1 MMQKTFLTSILLIAF
16 NFVVLG
22 QEVKTITTIESIVNT
37 KEISNKNIKPN
48 NQAKIIWA
56 KNYKQKQT
64 DIAFVYL
71 HGFGASSREGE
82 PIMSQLSE
90 KYNANIYMSRLKEH
104 GISREDNFKNLTP
117 ENYIESAKEALL
129 IGKII
134 GKKIILVSTSTG
146 GSLSLKLAS
155 EDSNDIL
162 GLILYSPF
170 IDLINPAFKIIV
182 TPEGKAGFVKMNE
195 GSEIM
200 KQERPEEEAKYWSTI
215 YHIDGYKALIN
226 MVTKNMNPTTFSKIK
241 IPAFVG
247 YYYKN
252 EKEQDQVVSVPAIL
266 KMFHGLGTPTDKKV
280 KVAFPEVGN
289 HVIACDLRS
298 KDWKNVYNQT
308 VAFID
313 EVILEKTKQY
323 SFDLQGHRGAR
334 GLSPENTIQAF
345 EKALDLGVNTLELDV
360 VISKDNKVVVS
371 HEPWLNEEVTLDV
384 KGRKITKKDA
394 LAFNIYKNKYK
405 KIKSYDVGSIG
416 NPKFLEQKKE
426 KAYKPLLSEL
436 ITFAEAKNNQIRYN
450 VEIKSTLK
458 DEKNGFQP
466 SVAEFS
472 DLVIEQLKNAK
483 LSLEKITVQSF
494 DPRVLEYIH
503 KTYPAFTLAFLT
515 YKNDF
520 ETNMKMLSFKPKI
533 YSPYFILLNK
543 EEVKRIQN
551 KKMKVI
557 PWTVNK
563 KNDIVNLLKMGV
575 DGIITDYPN
584 IAIRLRK

>member
-1 MMQKTFLTSILLIAF
+1 MMQKTFLTSLLLIAF
-16 NFVVLG
+16 SFVVLG

-71 HGFGASSREGE
+71 HGFGASNREGE
-82 PIMSQLSE
+82 PIMSQLSK

-170 IDLINPAFKIIV
+170 IDLINPAFKIIA
-182 TPEGKAGFVKMNE
+182 TPEGKAGFVKMNK

-266 KMFHGLGTPTDKKV
+266 KMFDGLGTPIDKKV
-280 KVAFPEVGN
+280 KVAFPEAGN

-313 EVILEKTKQY
+313 EAILEKTKQY

-371 HEPWLNEEVTLDV
+371 HEPWLNEEVTLDA
-384 KGRKITKKDA
+384 KGKKITKKDA

-436 ITFAEAKNNQIRYN
+436 ITFAEAKNDQIRYN
-450 VEIKSTLK
+450 VEIKSTPK

-584 IAIRLRK
+584 IAIPLRK

>member
-1 MMQKTFLTSILLIAF
+1 MQKTFLTFILIAF
-16 NFVVLG
+16 GFAIKA
-22 QEVKTITTIESIVNT
+22 QEVQSIKNIESIIHD

-48 NQAKIIWA
+48 NQAKIIWSES
-56 KNYKQKQT
+56 YKEKQSP
-64 DIAFVYL
+64 IAFVYL

-82 PIMSQLSE
+82 PIMSQLSK
-90 KYNANIYMSRLKEH
+90 KYNANVYMSRLKEH
-104 GISREDNFKNLTP
+104 GISREDSFSKLTP
-117 ENYIESAKEALL
+117 DNYIETAKEALS
-129 IGKII
+129 IGKLI

-155 EDSNDIL
+155 EDNSIA
-162 GLILYSPF
+162 GLIMYSPF
-170 IDLINPAFKIIV
+170 IDLKNPAFKMIT
-182 TPEGKAGFVKMNE
+182 TPEGKAGFIKMNK
-195 GSEIM
+195 GSKIM
-200 KQERPEEEAKYWSTI
+200 KQERPKEESKYWSTI
-215 YHIDGYKALIN
+215 YHIDGYESLIK
-226 MVTKNMNPTTFSKIK
+226 MIVKNMTPETFSKVK

-266 KMFHGLGTPTDKKV
+266 KMFDGLGTPENKKV
-280 KVAFPEVGN
+280 KKAFPKTGN
-289 HVIACDLRS
+289 HVIGCDLRS
-298 KDWKNVYNQT
+298 KDWKSVYNET
-308 VAFID
+308 VSFID
-313 EVILEKTKQY
+313 EVILEKEKQY

-345 EKALDLGVNTLELDV
+345 DKALELGVNTLELDV

-371 HEPWLNEEVTLDV
+371 HEPWLNDEVTLDS
-384 KGRKITKKDA
+384 KGKNITKEDA
-394 LAFNIYKNKYK
+394 KAFNIYKNKYK

-426 KAYKPLLSEL
+426 KAYKPLLSEV
-436 ITFAEAKNNQIRYN
+436 ITFSEAKNDQIRYN
-450 VEIKSTLK
+450 VEIKSTPT

-472 DLVIEQLKNAK
+472 DLVIAQLKNAK
-483 LSLEKITVQSF
+483 LPLEKITVQSF

-515 YKNDF
+515 YQNDF
-520 ETNMKMLSFKPKI
+520 ETNLKMLSFVPEI

-543 EEVKRIQN
+543 EEVKTIQN
-551 KKMKVI
+551 KNMKVI

-563 KNDIVNLLKMGV
+563 KDDMINLLKMGV

-584 IAIRLRK
+584 IAIPLRK

>member
-1 MMQKTFLTSILLIAF
+1 MMQKTFLTSLLLIAF
-16 NFVVLG
+16 NFVFLG
-22 QEVKTITTIESIVNT
+22 QEVKTIMTIESIVNT

-82 PIMSQLSE
+82 PIMSQLSK

-117 ENYIESAKEALL
+117 ENYIETAKEALL

-215 YHIDGYKALIN
+215 YHIDGYEALIN
-226 MVTKNMNPTTFSKIK
+226 MVTKNMNLTTFSKIK

-266 KMFHGLGTPTDKKV
+266 KMFDGLGTPTDKKV
-280 KVAFPEVGN
+280 KVAFPEAGN

-308 VAFID
+308 VTFID

-345 EKALDLGVNTLELDV
+345 KKALDLGVNTLELDV

-371 HEPWLNEEVTLDV
+371 HEPWLNEEVTLDA
-384 KGRKITKKDA
+384 KGKNITKKDA

-436 ITFAEAKNNQIRYN
+436 ITFAEAKNDQIRYN
-450 VEIKSTLK
+450 VEIKSTPK

-584 IAIRLRK
+584 IAIPLRK

>member
-1 MMQKTFLTSILLIAF
+1 MQKTFLTSLLLIAF
-16 NFVVLG
+16 NFAVLG
-22 QEVKTITTIESIVNT
+22 QEVKTIMTIESIVNT
-37 KEISNKNIKPN
+37 KENSNKNIKPN

-56 KNYKQKQT
+56 DNYKQKQT

-82 PIMSQLSE
+82 PIMSQLSK
-90 KYNANIYMSRLKEH
+90 KYNANVYMSRLKEH
-104 GISREDNFKNLTP
+104 GISRDDSFSKLTP
-117 ENYIESAKEALL
+117 ENYIETAKEALS

-155 EDSNDIL
+155 EDSSDIL
-162 GLILYSPF
+162 GLVMYSPF
-170 IDLINPAFKIIV
+170 IDLINPAFKAIT
-182 TPEGKAGFVKMNE
+182 TPQGKAGFIQMNK

-215 YHIDGYKALIN
+215 YHIDGYEALIN
-226 MVTKNMNPTTFSKIK
+226 MVTKNMNSTTFSKVK

-266 KMFHGLGTPTDKKV
+266 KMFDALATPADKKV
-280 KVAFPEVGN
+280 KVAFPEAGN

-298 KDWKNVYNQT
+298 NDWQNVYNQT
-308 VAFID
+308 ITFID
-313 EVILEKTKQY
+313 EVILEKEQKFN
-323 SFDLQGHRGAR
+323 FDLQGHRGAR

-371 HEPWLNEEVTLDV
+371 HEPWLNDEVTLDA
-384 KGRKITKKDA
+384 KGNKITKEDA
-394 LAFNIYKNKYK
+394 KAFNMYKNKYK

-426 KAYKPLLSEL
+426 KAYKPLLSEV
-436 ITFAEAKNNQIRYN
+436 ITFSEAKNDEIRYN
-450 VEIKSTLK
+450 IEIKSTPN

-472 DLVIEQLKNAK
+472 DLVIAQLKEAK
-483 LSLEKITVQSF
+483 LPLEKITVQSF

-503 KTYPAFTLAFLT
+503 KTYPEFTLAFLT
-515 YKNDF
+515 YQNDF
-520 ETNMKMLSFKPKI
+520 ETNMKMLSFMPKV
-533 YSPYFILLNK
+533 YSPFYILLNRK
-543 EEVKRIQN
+543 EVEIIHN
-551 KKMKVI
+551 NNMKII

-563 KNDIVNLLKMGV
+563 KEEMVDLLKMGV

-584 IAIRLRK
+584 IAVPIRK